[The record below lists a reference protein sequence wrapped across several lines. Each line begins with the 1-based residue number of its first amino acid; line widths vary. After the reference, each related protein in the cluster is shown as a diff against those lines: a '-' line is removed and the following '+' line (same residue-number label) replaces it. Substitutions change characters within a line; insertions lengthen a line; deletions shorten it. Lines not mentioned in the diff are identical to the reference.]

1 MKISLHLLTAAALM
15 ISAACATTKSSGPH
29 ADPATVAKIERVL
42 AESHR
47 TEEERARDTYRHPAQ
62 TLAFFGL
69 HDDMTV
75 VELFP
80 SRGWYTA
87 VLAPVLADKGQLVL
101 PIADPNGPEDGEGV
115 KYAKALTERMAATP
129 EKFAKAQTRIQPMDA
144 WDLGP
149 AGSADMVVTFR
160 SLHNL
165 KPAEMERLLEAVHAV
180 LKPGGVFGVV
190 DHRANP
196 GADPA
201 KAGDTGYIPEEFVIK
216 TVEAKGFV
224 LDAKSEINANPKDT
238 KDYPEGV
245 WTLPPSFALKDQD
258 RDKYAAIGES
268 DRMTLRFVRK

>member
-1 MKISLHLLTAAALM
+1 MKNSLMLSALALC
-15 ISAACATTKSSGPH
+15 AACATTAPSV
-29 ADPATVAKIERVL
+29 TTAKMDSAL
-42 AESHR
+42 AGAHR
-47 TEEERARDTYRHPAQ
+47 SDEERARDAFRHPRE

-69 HDDMTV
+69 RDDMTV
-75 VELFP
+75 VELMP
-80 SRGWYTA
+80 GRGWYTA
-87 VLAPVLADKGQLVL
+87 ILAPVLAEKGQLVL
-101 PIADPNGPEDGEGV
+101 PIADPNGPEDGPGV
-115 KYAKALTERMAATP
+115 KYAKALTERMATAP
-129 EKFAKAQTRIQPMDA
+129 DKFVKAQTRIQPLDA

-165 KPAEMERLLEAVHAV
+165 KPAEMEQLLEAVHNV

-201 KAGDTGYIPEEFVIK
+201 KGGDTGYVPEAWVIS
-216 TVEAKGFV
+216 TVEAKGFA

-245 WTLPPSFALKDQD
+245 WALPPTFALKDQD
-258 RDKYAAIGES
+258 REKYAAIGES

>member
-1 MKISLHLLTAAALM
+1 MKMTLKLLAALG
-15 ISAACATTKSSGPH
+15 IFVSAACATTKSTGAH
-29 ADPATVAKIERVL
+29 ADPETVAKIERVL

-47 TEEERARDTYRHPAQ
+47 TDEERARDMYRHPAQ

-69 HDDMTV
+69 HDNMTV

-80 SRGWYTA
+80 GRGWFTA
-87 VLAPVLADKGQLVL
+87 VLAPVLADKGRLVL

-115 KYAKALTERMAATP
+115 KYAKALTARMAAAP
-129 EKFAKAQTRIQPMDA
+129 DKFSKAQTRIQPMDA

-165 KPAEMERLLEAVHAV
+165 KPAELEHLLEAVHTV
-180 LKPGGVFGVV
+180 LKPGGVLGVE

-201 KAGDTGYIPEEFVIK
+201 KGGDTGYVPEEWVIK
-216 TVEAKGFV
+216 TIEAKGFT

-245 WTLPPSFALKDQD
+245 WTLPPTLALKEQD
-258 RDKYAAIGES
+258 RDKYVAIGES